1 MSKAKEF
8 RDQSL
13 EELEL
18 NHQALLKQLFE
29 LNHTFKYQKKK
40 EKPHEHKLARK
51 NIARLL
57 TVMTEKRNAN
67 KDQSPRG

>member
-1 MSKAKEF
+1 MSKAKEY

-13 EELEL
+13 EELEA
-18 NHQALLKQLFE
+18 NYQAHCKELFE
-29 LNHTFKYQKKK
+29 LNHAFRYQKKK

-57 TVMTEKRNAN
+57 TVITEKRNAN
-67 KDQSPRG
+67 IDQSPRG

>member
-13 EELEL
+13 EELNANYL
-18 NHQALLKQLFE
+18 AHCKQLFDM
-29 LNHTFKYQKKK
+29 NHKFKYQKDKTL
-40 EKPHEHKLARK
+40 PHERKKARK
-51 NIARLL
+51 SIARLL

-67 KDQSPRG
+67 KEGK

>member
-13 EELEL
+13 EELEVTY
-18 NHQALLKQLFE
+18 QAQRKQLFE
-29 LNHTFKYQKKK
+29 LNHTFRYQKKK
-40 EKPHEHKLARK
+40 EEPHKHKLARK